1 MKNSVEITASNHTT
15 HDARRGQLDR
25 VQVPAGQVIERDE
38 KMLSICVIDENPAR
52 LSTPF
57 MKDVLHILGKKHAI
71 RLMIV
76 PVMPGI
82 ETTARALEEPLADVY
97 LLKSHVPRAMEVA
110 RQLEERGA
118 LMVNTWKATLACQD
132 RVESAAQL
140 KQLALYWS
148 REPVIVQECL
158 VGDGWDT
165 KVWVI
170 DGQLFAAKRRS
181 PLDDKPGDQFQI
193 DLEELG

>member
-25 VQVPAGQVIERDE
+25 VQVPAEQVIERDE
-38 KMLSICVIDENPAR
+38 KMLSICVIAENPAR

-82 ETTARALEEPLADVY
+82 ETTARAFEEPLADVY

-132 RVESAAQL
+132 RVGMSQA
-140 KQLALYWS
+140 LAEGSVPWPRTWHLDRFE
-148 REPVIVQECL
+148 RELSDELLDSLTFPVIV
-158 VGDGWDT
+158 
-165 KVWVI
+165 KSRY
-170 DGQLFAAKRRS
+170 A
-181 PLDDKPGDQFQI
+181 
-193 DLEELG
+193 